1 MNSIFDQVVNRIK
14 EISSRH
20 QPAHQPTSLQTQ
32 ASSVSLNTIASFVQ
46 QAAKCSSAVS
56 DSEFNQLAA
65 LAARYVV
72 DDPDT
77 ALAVANELQ
86 RDPSK
91 YAVFAGN
98 DEMFIRDISFGL
110 FVQYMRLYLKQPK
123 RVFVFRMCLLYY
135 CCM

>member
-1 MNSIFDQVVNRIK
+1 MNSIFDQVVNRIR
-14 EISSRH
+14 EMSSRN
-20 QPAHQPTSLQTQ
+20 QTASQPTSLQTQ
-32 ASSVSLNTIASFVQ
+32 ASSVSPNTVVSFVQ
-46 QAAKCSSAVS
+46 QAAECSSAVS

-72 DDPDT
+72 NDLDT

-110 FVQYMRLYLKQPK
+110 LCAIYAIVLETT
-123 RVFVFRMCLLYY
+123 
-135 CCM
+135 

>member
-1 MNSIFDQVVNRIK
+1 MNSIFDQIVNRIR
-14 EISSRH
+14 ETSSRNQTAT
-20 QPAHQPTSLQTQ
+20 QPASLQTQ
-32 ASSVSLNTIASFVQ
+32 ASSVSLNTIVSFVQ

-86 RDPSK
+86 RAPSK

-110 FVQYMRLYLKQPK
+110 LCSVYAIVLETT
-123 RVFVFRMCLLYY
+123 
-135 CCM
+135 

>member
-14 EISSRH
+14 EMSSGNQTAR
-20 QPAHQPTSLQTQ
+20 QP
-32 ASSVSLNTIASFVQ
+32 SSVSPNTVVSFVQ
-46 QAAKCSSAVS
+46 QAAECSSAVS

-77 ALAVANELQ
+77 ALAVSNELQ

-110 FVQYMRLYLKQPK
+110 LCAIYAIVLETT
-123 RVFVFRMCLLYY
+123 
-135 CCM
+135 

>member
-14 EISSRH
+14 ETGSRH
-20 QPAHQPTSLQTQ
+20 RTARQP
-32 ASSVSLNTIASFVQ
+32 SSVSLNTVVSFVQ
-46 QAAKCSSAVS
+46 QAAKCSSVVS
-56 DSEFNQLAA
+56 DSELNQLAA

-110 FVQYMRLYLKQPK
+110 LCSVYAIVLETT
-123 RVFVFRMCLLYY
+123 
-135 CCM
+135 

>member
-14 EISSRH
+14 ETSSRH
-20 QPAHQPTSLQTQ
+20 QTARQP
-32 ASSVSLNTIASFVQ
+32 SSVSPNTVVSFVQ
-46 QAAKCSSAVS
+46 QAAECSSAVS

-110 FVQYMRLYLKQPK
+110 LCAIYAIVLETT
-123 RVFVFRMCLLYY
+123 
-135 CCM
+135 